1 MENLLYNMGF
11 TSQWFQIVW
20 VGLTFI
26 MLLSSCYLI
35 GLLSEKSFQLYLSNN
50 GLTKYFSR
58 IITGWV
64 VELVVF
70 QVICIP
76 MVIADVKFSTFS
88 CVYVVVIGVVSAIS
102 LILFRKVIFEEIQ
115 DWKTCRDRILNVEKN
130 TKIYILIGLIL
141 VLIQFFMCI
150 FYMQVSEDSIF
161 DYAISAQTL
170 NNNSMFRTNAYTGF
184 ACGLEQYVNRFINSW
199 YMYRP
204 FLALVFQMH
213 PTIVGKILI
222 VPMLLVL
229 SYICYYFVAKMLI
242 NDREKEA
249 IFMIF
254 LCLINMFGDL
264 KITSMNMLL
273 IDTDNGK
280 AVFSNLWLPLLF
292 CCFIKL
298 YENYRDNKNFVFI
311 MLLNICSVAMSPT
324 ALIYSAFTVMIAL
337 GIIAVRNRELKVI
350 LKGGITILPNVV
362 YFSLYMIQE
371 RWGIWQ

>member
-11 TSQWFQIVW
+11 TSEWFQIMW
-20 VGLTFI
+20 NGFAFI

-35 GLLSEKSFQLYLSNN
+35 GLLCEKLFQLYLSNN
-50 GLTKYFSR
+50 GITKYISR

-88 CVYVVVIGVVSAIS
+88 CVYIVVISVVSAIS
-102 LILFRKVIFEEIQ
+102 LVLFRKVIFEEIK
-115 DWKTCRDRILNVEKN
+115 DWKACRDRILNVEKN

-141 VLIQFFMCI
+141 ILIQFLMCI

-161 DYAISAQTL
+161 DYTISAQTL

-184 ACGLEQYVNRFINSW
+184 ACGLEQYVNRFVNSW

-213 PTIVGKILI
+213 PTIVGKIVL
-222 VPMLLVL
+222 VPALLVL
-229 SYICYYFVAKMLI
+229 SYICYYFVARILI
-242 NDREKEA
+242 RDRENEA

-254 LCLINMFGDL
+254 LCLINLFGDL
-264 KITSMNMLL
+264 KNTSMSMLL
-273 IDTDNGK
+273 IQTDNGK
-280 AVFSNLWLPLLF
+280 AVFSNLWIPLLF
-292 CCFIKL
+292 CCFLKL
-298 YENYRDNKNFVFI
+298 YENCKENKWFVFI
-311 MLLNICSVAMSPT
+311 ALLNICSVAMSPT
-324 ALIYSAFTVMIAL
+324 ALIYSTFMVLIAL
-337 GIIAVRNRELKVI
+337 GIIGFRNKNINVI
-350 LKGGITILPNVV
+350 LKGVLTILPNIV
-362 YFSLYMIQE
+362 YFSLWFIEE
-371 RWGIWQ
+371 RWVIWQ